1 MNALF
6 RTTFILSLA
15 LVAFLVVEGAA
26 FAGCGSTT
34 TTRIYTSP
42 LTGKR
47 YNVETKT
54 DLETSV
60 TTITAKELGTVTTNT
75 WRIFKPQIKVKWDIG
90 APMTVT
96 IQYGFNAPSK
106 K

>member
-6 RTTFILSLA
+6 KTTVILSLA
-15 LVAFLVVEGAA
+15 LVAVLVVEGAA
-26 FAGCGSTT
+26 FAGCGTTT

-47 YNVETKT
+47 YSVETKT

-60 TTITAKELGTVTTNT
+60 QTITAKELGNVTTNT
-75 WRIFKPQIKVKWDIG
+75 WNFFMPQIKVTWDIG
-90 APMTVT
+90 APMKVT
-96 IQYGFNAPSK
+96 FHFAHETSSK